1 MIASIRFSST
11 RDINFDNDLALKFSR
26 IENRIYTQMIK
37 FNDWDEH

>member
-11 RDINFDNDLALKFSR
+11 RDINFDNDLVLKFSR